1 MPRDFLSLT
10 TQVRVPLGYVLGLAY
25 ILVSQPDSFSLA
37 VGVLIALPGLLL
49 RGWASGHLEKNVRLA
64 TTGPYACSR
73 NPLYLGTLLLGVGF
87 AIAGGTLLLGA
98 AFLLVML
105 FIYWPVMRQEEAALI
120 SRFGRDYRTYAST
133 VPLFWPRLKASPAAT
148 GPFQW
153 TRYRKNREYQAAAGF
168 TGAVLFLCL
177 KLWLR

>member
-25 ILVSQPDSFSLA
+25 ILFSQPDSFSLA

-64 TTGPYACSR
+64 TTGPYAYSR

-98 AFLLVML
+98 AFLIVML

-120 SRFGRDYRTYAST
+120 SRFGRDYRTYASA
-133 VPLFWPRLKASPAAT
+133 VPLFWPGLKASRTAAK
-148 GPFQW
+148 PFQW